1 MSIYCYIQNIFS
13 ILPSEILK
21 DITTLE
27 EFENYIKTT
36 LCFENISLHCY
47 YNYSTINLIDILQR
61 EEKINKNYLVTT
73 EKDSN
78 IIGLTSLQTLYK
90 NYYMI
95 PRLMTK
101 DIFNK
106 IFAQEDDLILHIFNK
121 NQILQ
126 SNDTFNDN
134 LSYFYKIIN

>member
-1 MSIYCYIQNIFS
+1 MSIYCYIQNTFN

-36 LCFENISLHCY
+36 LRFENISLHCY

-106 IFAQEDDLILHIFNK
+106 IFVREDDLILHIFNK